1 MTIAVTHDRPHARC
15 TVKFVRMSA
24 SKVRVVL
31 DLIRGDHVVDAI
43 ETLALSER
51 KAAQDIAKALRSAVA
66 NANHN
71 EEIPTE
77 ELYVSACY
85 ADEGPTLKRFRPR
98 ARGRAGKINKRT
110 CHITVEVARLT
121 EEEVERRNKS
131 AAAKGSGTKSP
142 TANRAARVSKSKK
155 DDDTKPVEDESQA
168 TVGSDPKASA
178 AGAVAAGAG
187 SDPTPSEDVATE
199 TEAAE
204 TQTGSEATS
213 TTVDSDGDGEV
224 NAIDDSPYGDES
236 KALIDGDPDNMP
248 EGFEIKGNASSKLY
262 HLPGSS
268 FYNRTKAE
276 VWFAT
281 AEAAEAAGFE
291 LPKSQRDDAGEEE

>member
-1 MTIAVTHDRPHARC
+1 MTIAPTHDRPYARS

-51 KAAQDIAKALRSAVA
+51 KASHDIAKALRSAVA

-98 ARGRAGKINKRT
+98 ARGRAGRVKKRT
-110 CHITVEVARLT
+110 CHITVEVARMT
-121 EEEVERRNKS
+121 DEEIAHRSARLEAKGATSTPRADRARRVARSKKPDDADQVVDD
-131 AAAKGSGTKSP
+131 AAAAPSDAGSSRDSHD
-142 TANRAARVSKSKK
+142 AI
-155 DDDTKPVEDESQA
+155 ESQPESQEVPGEIPEPEHGDA
-168 TVGSDPKASA
+168 TA
-178 AGAVAAGAG
+178 A
-187 SDPTPSEDVATE
+187 
-199 TEAAE
+199 EAADE
-204 TQTGSEATS
+204 SEATS
-213 TTVDSDGDGEV
+213 ATADSDDDGEV
-224 NAIDDSPYGDES
+224 NAVDES
-236 KALIDGDPDNMP
+236 PFGDGSHALIDGDPAVMP

-262 HLPGSS
+262 HVPGST
-268 FYNRTKAE
+268 FYKRTKAE
-276 VWFAT
+276 VWFANE
-281 AEAAEAAGFE
+281 EAAEAAGFQK
-291 LPKSQRDDAGEEE
+291 PASQREADE